1 MGTQTSITFDTSFFK
16 QESDVDDYV
25 KEVLQSLGLKKRK
38 DFNEKSAMSDY
49 MKESLKGASK
59 TKRKVQFRYTRL
71 QYRNI
76 SSSYY
81 YRK

>member
-1 MGTQTSITFDTSFFK
+1 MGIHAGIKIDTTSFK

-25 KEVLQSLGLKKRK
+25 KEVLQTLGLKKRK

-59 TKRKVQFRYTRL
+59 T
-71 QYRNI
+71 
-76 SSSYY
+76 
-81 YRK
+81 